1 MALVDLLYRC
11 PRCGHD
17 PLPGKGGSALCPA
30 CGSSYSVARGGGILI
45 SGENVGRE
53 KRSAREVAGGL
64 ILPGHGSSATGASQP
79 RLHGTPVRSEG
90 PSVSPARTPEAT
102 DGPVGKAV
110 PSGGESPGV
119 IRETRARVKIAS
131 GETDIRFQGRILGF
145 MEVFGKTREGRLRLD
160 SEALAFRPDGG
171 GDQDHWPLHRIL
183 SVQASSSSV
192 QITTRETGL
201 VSIKVPDE
209 SIHLWELLIHRALQ
223 ATWHARG
230 WGRILEFQPR
240 IRAE

>member
-17 PLPGKGGSALCPA
+17 PLPGKGGRALCPA
-30 CGSSYSVARGGGILI
+30 CGAAYSVARGGGIRI
-45 SGENVGRE
+45 SVENIGRE
-53 KRSAREVAGGL
+53 KRSVREVAGSL
-64 ILPGHGSSATGASQP
+64 TLPGQGSSAADAPQP

-90 PSVSPARTPEAT
+90 SSVPLARTPEAT
-102 DGPVGKAV
+102 DGPVGKAA

-131 GETDIRFQGRILGF
+131 RETDIRFQGRILGF
-145 MEVFGKTREGRLRLD
+145 MEVFGKTREGRLRLE
-160 SEALAFRPDGG
+160 SEALVFRPDGG
-171 GDQDHWPLHRIL
+171 SEEDRWPLYRIL

-192 QITTRETGL
+192 QITTREAGL

-230 WGRILEFQPR
+230 WGRIVEFQPR